1 MRVGAGEVRLRL
13 LHPRH
18 RKVDG
23 IDPGQGFRQESPQHR
38 AIAGPAPLVD
48 AVYGRDDAS
57 SVIRV
62 INCTLYRN
70 LSPRLK
76 ATMLSVCA
84 AGFTLATMF
93 GLGFAAGVG
102 VDPELRYLSP
112 GRQPT
117 SGIGAQVNRELRFFQ
132 TGERGR

>member
-1 MRVGAGEVRLRL
+1 M
-13 LHPRH
+13 
-18 RKVDG
+18 
-23 IDPGQGFRQESPQHR
+23 
-38 AIAGPAPLVD
+38 PLVD

-62 INCTLYRN
+62 INWTLYRN
-70 LSPRLK
+70 LSPRQK
-76 ATMLSVCA
+76 ATVHSVCA
-84 AGFTLATMF
+84 AGFTFATMF

-117 SGIGAQVNRELRFFQ
+117 SGIDASGQPRIAVLSNGG
-132 TGERGR
+132 TGTISG

>member
-1 MRVGAGEVRLRL
+1 M
-13 LHPRH
+13 
-18 RKVDG
+18 
-23 IDPGQGFRQESPQHR
+23 
-38 AIAGPAPLVD
+38 D
-48 AVYGRDDAS
+48 AVNGRDDENI
-57 SVIRV
+57 VKQV
-62 INCTLYRN
+62 INRTLYRN

-117 SGIGAQVNRELRFFQ
+117 SSGIGAQVNRELRFFQ